1 MSFNNAL
8 KKVLGLGDYGEGV
21 DDLEYFE
28 KRVYDDPWHKDDD
41 EKKPRTN
48 KDAAAD
54 GNDNKADGQQAQ
66 QPKPAYTRVELPRQ
80 EVDMTGLA
88 NTKGESVPENILK
101 RLINIINGNLSPH
114 ILNHLNVEAETQS
127 IVESLRPQF
136 RDYES
141 NLRKDVLASAAERWN
156 KERAE
161 IIEKLKETD
170 DKALQAFDEIEEL
183 KEKIKTTENSRK
195 TTLTKYN
202 ELQKKM
208 QDLMTAKERTDMEN
222 RSLQNKM
229 KVLQNSEQK
238 GENNDKTKEE
248 LLKLNDEL
256 TKERQEALK
265 SKERIAQLQKQVDD
279 LKAAGA
285 NVETIAAVMPADASK
300 ALKEKDEEIDNLAAQ
315 VAWLHRRL
323 DQANEELDK
332 ANEEL
337 AQAEQLVAEI
347 DKFEEIKQRKDD
359 EIAALKKRLLE
370 NGNNKS
376 DEDDALMEENNNL
389 REQIKQLTQQL
400 NDAQK
405 ATSAEATTILDD
417 LDDGIEFTDKDKN
430 EDDEDDKNQ
439 MSLF

>member
-48 KDAAAD
+48 KDASAE
-54 GNDNKADGQQAQ
+54 GNDANADGQPAQ

-88 NTKGESVPENILK
+88 STKGEGVPENILK
-101 RLINIINGNLSPH
+101 RLMNIINGNLSPH

-141 NLRKDVLASAAERWN
+141 NLRKEVLASAADRWN

-170 DKALQAFDEIEEL
+170 DKAQGAFEEIEEL
-183 KEKIKTTENSRK
+183 KDKIKNTENSRK
-195 TTLTKYN
+195 STLTRYN
-202 ELQKKM
+202 DLQKKM
-208 QDLMTAKERTDMEN
+208 QDLMTAKEKTDMEN

-229 KVLQNSEQK
+229 KVLQNNEEK
-238 GENNDKTKEE
+238 GSNVDKAKEE

-256 TKERQEALK
+256 TKERQEAIK
-265 SKERIAQLQKQVDD
+265 SKERIAQLQKQVDE
-279 LKAAGA
+279 LKAGA
-285 NVETIAAVMPADASK
+285 PAAAPAVASDANISA

-323 DQANEELDK
+323 DQANEDLDK

-347 DKFEEIKQRKDD
+347 DKFEEIKNRKDE
-359 EIAALKKRLLE
+359 EIAALKKKILE
-370 NGNNKS
+370 SGDSNS
-376 DEDDALMEENNNL
+376 DDEKLKVENEKL
-389 REQIKQLTQQL
+389 KAQVEKLSQQL
-400 NDAQK
+400 
-405 ATSAEATTILDD
+405 AEAKQGAKGGESTILDD
-417 LDDGIEFTDKDKN
+417 LDDGINFTAKEGD
-430 EDDEDDKNQ
+430 EEDDKNQ

>member
-48 KDAAAD
+48 KDATAQ
-54 GNDNKADGQQAQ
+54 GNEDNADGQQAAQ
-66 QPKPAYTRVELPRQ
+66 QAKPAYTRVELPRQ

-88 NTKGESVPENILK
+88 NTKGEGVPENILK
-101 RLINIINGNLSPH
+101 RFINIINGNLSPH

-141 NLRKDVLASAAERWN
+141 NLRKEVLASAADRWN

-170 DKALQAFDEIEEL
+170 DKALQAYDEIEEL
-183 KEKIKTTENSRK
+183 KEKIKATENSRK
-195 TTLTKYN
+195 STLTRYN
-202 ELQKKM
+202 DLQKKM
-208 QDLMTAKERTDMEN
+208 QDLMTAKEKTDMEN

-229 KVLQNSEQK
+229 KVLQNNEQS
-238 GENNDKTKEE
+238 GDSNDKTKEE

-256 TKERQEALK
+256 TKERKEAIK

-279 LKAAGA
+279 LKAGTGT
-285 NVETIAAVMPADASK
+285 VTTSQVVDDK
-300 ALKEKDEEIDNLAAQ
+300 VLKEKDEEIDNLAAQ
-315 VAWLHRRL
+315 VAWLHRKL
-323 DQANEELDK
+323 DQANEELDR

-337 AQAEQLVAEI
+337 AQAEQLVDEI
-347 DKFEEIKQRKDD
+347 NKFE
-359 EIAALKKRLLE
+359 
-370 NGNNKS
+370 
-376 DEDDALMEENNNL
+376 
-389 REQIKQLTQQL
+389 
-400 NDAQK
+400 
-405 ATSAEATTILDD
+405 
-417 LDDGIEFTDKDKN
+417 
-430 EDDEDDKNQ
+430 
-439 MSLF
+439 